1 MMGYAGVAR
10 VTARD
15 DGKALQQG
23 RKMQPNPRPGGDH
36 LGQEDNEV
44 HAAVLAAVAG
54 VAFLIVAALW
64 ASTCKGAMAI
74 DTVACGGPQL
84 TILAFGA
91 PLILLFAGCRAFL
104 RTYRIWRDNGTWWA
118 WQGAGWFLF
127 MLMLVTLTMGV
138 PPIAGHVLPG

>member
-1 MMGYAGVAR
+1 VAR
-10 VTARD
+10 VTARG
-15 DGKALQQG
+15 DGDVCRG
-23 RKMQPNPRPGGDH
+23 FEMQTQERSGGDR
-36 LGQEDNEV
+36 LGQEDHEV
-44 HAAVLAAVAG
+44 HAAVRFAVLAAVAG
-54 VAFLIVAALW
+54 VAFLVVAALW

-74 DTVACGGPQL
+74 DTVACGAPQL

-91 PLILLFAGCRAFL
+91 PLILLAAGCWAFL
-104 RTYRIWRDNGTWWA
+104 RTYRIWRSNGIWWA